1 MPFPASLRRC
11 RLFLTFLFLL
21 AAPAH
26 AAAPAPPRVAVFSEP
41 GFPAV
46 NISALVSPAAVA
58 ADLQKA
64 GLAVDVLPAAA
75 LGDPAVLNV
84 KNYAAVVLPYGN
96 AYPQAAFANLKAF
109 HHAGG
114 DFVLSGI
121 PFTHAITRNA
131 KGEWHDEG
139 NDSDAALFGPN
150 GVGVGGFRN
159 GPQGSTSVAD
169 GDPLG
174 LAPLGLDWGSGSDTQ
189 TLDTATLPPTDRV
202 VPILVADGG
211 GGGGAY
217 PVSELV
223 VHGDTEYPGA
233 IDVWTP
239 SGLRSD
245 DALVAFA
252 AEQMIVRG
260 AVAALARQKLLSPA
274 GRTKALAAL
283 DALPRP
289 HVDANLTLPAR
300 TPLYPT
306 LQPKLTPPAR
316 HLYVADVRRLPQ
328 EQTLLLASVQGI
340 VNRRQPRI
348 YLITG
353 AEDQFWLDQMQAQF
367 QTDKPVFVS
376 DPLSLVQTFR
386 AEIKGA
392 VVPDP
397 NVYVSPCIAVDI
409 AGLNDLAIATPALA
423 SRLGLPIVSDLR
435 GKFKDNAGALRY
447 ARTELLP
454 HLNPFLSLCL
464 DPSLLGAQV
473 DDIIAARGSCFWIT
487 GPKAQG
493 KPGANEAAERAE
505 ITRTFA
511 QMPLN
516 AVVRGFWWN
525 GDGQGLDET
534 PGVALASR
542 YGKITTV
549 SDYVADFSVAS
560 SIWLAGLKQKPQP
573 PAPLLDRRKVYI
585 AITLSDG
592 DNFSPW
598 RGVFREFMADPLY
611 GAIPVAFGMGPSL
624 LDTAPNQAQWYYAHA
639 APNTEFL
646 CDVSGAGYIYPTD
659 WAKALADRPAK
670 LQEFYTLTSRY
681 MDRLDMHTLRLMNVG
696 TSDIATA
703 GRDLPAVPFLM
714 PDYGLAG
721 ENGYGQYTYT
731 LPTGQPVFRGAS
743 DGPGGA
749 TLADE
754 IRAHAGAA
762 RPAFLNAFVYIWGAH
777 MANLKQMLSLLGPDY
792 IPVTPTQLNTLYREA
807 QQK

>member
-1 MPFPASLRRC
+1 MPFSAFLGR
-11 RLFLTFLFLL
+11 LTFSLALL
-21 AAPAH
+21 SSLTVTAQ
-26 AAAPAPPRVAVFSEP
+26 AAASSPPRVAVFSEP
-41 GFPAV
+41 GFPSV

-64 GLAVDVLPAAA
+64 GLAVDVLDAAA
-75 LGDPAVLNV
+75 LQDPAKLNS

-96 AYPQAAFANLKAF
+96 AYPQAAFANLRAF
-109 HHAGG
+109 HQAGG

-121 PFTHAITRNA
+121 PFTHAVTRNA

-139 NDSDAALFGPN
+139 NDSDRALFIPSGI
-150 GVGVGGFRN
+150 GVGGFRN

-174 LAPLGLDWGSGSDTQ
+174 LAPLALDWGNGSDTQ
-189 TLDTATLPPTDRV
+189 TLDTATLPSTDRV

-211 GGGGAY
+211 SQ
-217 PVSELV
+217 PVSEMV
-223 VHGDTEYPGA
+223 VHGDSDYRGA
-233 IDVWTP
+233 VDVWTP
-239 SGLRSD
+239 NGLRND
-245 DALVAFA
+245 DALIAFA
-252 AEQMIVRG
+252 TEQLIVRG
-260 AVAALARQKLLSPA
+260 TVAALAQQGLLSPV
-274 GRTKALAAL
+274 GRTRALAAL

-289 HVDANLTLPAR
+289 HIDANLILPA
-300 TPLYPT
+300 TLPLYPT
-306 LQPKLTPPAR
+306 LQPKLTPLSR
-316 HLYVADVRRLPQ
+316 HLYVADVRHLPQ

-353 AEDQFWLDQMQAQF
+353 DEDQFWLDQMQAQY
-367 QTDKPVFVS
+367 QTDKPIFVS
-376 DPLSLVQTFR
+376 DPLSLIQTFR

-392 VVPDP
+392 VVADP

-409 AGLNDLAIATPALA
+409 AGMDDLAIATPALA

-435 GKFKDNAGALRY
+435 GKFTGDADALRY
-447 ARTELLP
+447 ARTQLLP

-464 DPSLLGAQV
+464 DPPLLGSQV
-473 DDIIAARGSCFWIT
+473 DDIVAARGTCFWIT

-516 AVVRGFWWN
+516 SVVRGFWWH

-534 PGVALASR
+534 PGVALGSH

-549 SDYVADFSVAS
+549 SDYVANFSVSS
-560 SIWLAGLKQKPQP
+560 SIWLRGLKQHPQP
-573 PAPLLDRRKVYI
+573 PAPSLDRRKVYI

-592 DNFSPW
+592 DNFAPW
-598 RGVFREFMADPLY
+598 RGVFRQFMAEPLY
-611 GAIPVAFGMGPSL
+611 GTIPVAFGMGPSL
-624 LDTAPNQAQWYYAHA
+624 VDAAPNQAQWYYAHA
-639 APNTEFL
+639 APTTEFL

-659 WAKALADRPAK
+659 WAKALADRPAQ
-670 LQEFYTLTSRY
+670 LQAFYKLTSRY
-681 MDRLDMHTLRLMNVG
+681 MDRMDMHTVRLMNVG
-696 TSDIATA
+696 TTDISTA
-703 GRDLPAVPFLM
+703 GADLPSVPFLM

-721 ENGYGQYTYT
+721 ESGYGQYTYT
-731 LPTGQPVFRGAS
+731 LPSGQPVFRGAS

-749 TLADE
+749 TLAAE
-754 IRAHAGAA
+754 IRAHAGTA
-762 RPAFLNAFVYIWGAH
+762 RPAFLNSFVYIWGAH
-777 MANLKQMLSLLGPDY
+777 MTDLKQMLTLLGPDY

-807 QQK
+807 QKP